1 MNLALLVGI
10 FPYILKLLTGQG
22 SDDSKHILVSIWASI
37 IGFDI
42 SCRDQ
47 LVKEKSQTHF
57 IQFLSS
63 ADMSIQHRTMAAFVL
78 AEICNEYRYKVVSSF
93 YLRGDL
99 CIWTHVLHF
108 MLSRDGQQTC
118 LEMGLHRVCTST
130 IALLQQQP
138 MHQSKEDRLLYSTSG
153 QLNHGSISMLK
164 IWVCLCLSKLCDGYP
179 WAKYL
184 CITEAGHTQVRG
196 LYFKTKH
203 V

>member
-78 AEICNEYRYKVVSSF
+78 AEICNEYRYKLVSSF
-93 YLRGDL
+93 FCEDTYVYEHMYFTLCCLGMDSKPVWRWGCIGFARALSPSFNSSL
-99 CIWTHVLHF
+99 CIRVKKTDYCTQRAGNLTMAALVC
-108 MLSRDGQQTC
+108 SRYGC
-118 LEMGLHRVCTST
+118 VC
-130 IALLQQQP
+130 A
-138 MHQSKEDRLLYSTSG
+138 
-153 QLNHGSISMLK
+153 
-164 IWVCLCLSKLCDGYP
+164 
-179 WAKYL
+179 
-184 CITEAGHTQVRG
+184 
-196 LYFKTKH
+196 
-203 V
+203 

>member
-1 MNLALLVGI
+1 MCLPLISILPFSATTSQHLSCGWITARLTSRLPTFPSYCRSIPTTVCDFLQTQHTCMYVKLLIVLYPSIYQVLLSQTHRQRALQLLDRYLALGPVAVNLALLVGI

-78 AEICNEYRYKVVSSF
+78 AEICNEYRYKLVSSF
-93 YLRGDL
+93 FFRGEL
-99 CIWTHVLHF
+99 CI
-108 MLSRDGQQTC
+108 
-118 LEMGLHRVCTST
+118 
-130 IALLQQQP
+130 
-138 MHQSKEDRLLYSTSG
+138 
-153 QLNHGSISMLK
+153 
-164 IWVCLCLSKLCDGYP
+164 
-179 WAKYL
+179 
-184 CITEAGHTQVRG
+184 
-196 LYFKTKH
+196 
-203 V
+203 

>member
-1 MNLALLVGI
+1 MCLPLISILPFSATTSQHLSCGWITARLTSRLPTFPSYCRSFPTTVCDFLQTQHTFMYVKLLIVLYPSIHQVLLSQTHRQRALQLLDRYLALGPVAVNLALLVGI

-99 CIWTHVLHF
+99 CI
-108 MLSRDGQQTC
+108 
-118 LEMGLHRVCTST
+118 
-130 IALLQQQP
+130 
-138 MHQSKEDRLLYSTSG
+138 
-153 QLNHGSISMLK
+153 
-164 IWVCLCLSKLCDGYP
+164 
-179 WAKYL
+179 
-184 CITEAGHTQVRG
+184 
-196 LYFKTKH
+196 
-203 V
+203 